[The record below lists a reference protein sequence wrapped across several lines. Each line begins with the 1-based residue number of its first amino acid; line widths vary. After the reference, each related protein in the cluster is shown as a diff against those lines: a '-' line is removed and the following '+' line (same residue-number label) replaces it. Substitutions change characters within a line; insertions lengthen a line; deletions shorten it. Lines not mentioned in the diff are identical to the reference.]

1 MNTCKILADNQDN
14 RVNLMSMEAKTRG
27 EISVEWVGQVNKKLI
42 QQSVWEKN
50 KQTNQKKTKNNEMF
64 LTSGSSIIIAAQ
76 L

>member
-50 KQTNQKKTKNNEMF
+50 KQTNKKKNNEMF
-64 LTSGSSIIIAAQ
+64 LTSGSSIIITAQ

>member
-1 MNTCKILADNQDN
+1 
-14 RVNLMSMEAKTRG
+14 MSMEAKTRG